1 MSMRQPST
9 QTLNISAVR
18 AELAALVNRVSRK
31 ETRVVVEESG
41 VPVAAL
47 VSTDDL
53 ARLAQFDRQRA
64 ERFAVIDDVRAAFSD
79 VSDEEIERETDRI
92 LAKNREATDE
102 DSNIAPR

>member
-102 DSNIAPR
+102 DSNIAPS